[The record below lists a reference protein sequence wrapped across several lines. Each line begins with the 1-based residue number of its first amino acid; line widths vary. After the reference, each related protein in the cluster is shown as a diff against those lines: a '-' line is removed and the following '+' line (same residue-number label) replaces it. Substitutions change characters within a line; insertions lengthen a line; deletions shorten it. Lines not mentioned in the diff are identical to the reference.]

1 MLHYEYHYLISK
13 GEIIMQEVETLITTV
28 GFPIAMCL
36 LFAWYIYKRDE
47 RDSAKDSEHKEE
59 VDKLSEAITNNTI
72 VMEKILKVLSLK
84 EGDDI
89 DESK

>member
-1 MLHYEYHYLISK
+1 
-13 GEIIMQEVETLITTV
+13 MQEVETLITSV
-28 GFPIAMCL
+28 GFPIAMCI

-47 RDSAKDSEHKEE
+47 KDSTKDLEHKQE

-84 EGDDI
+84 EGI
-89 DESK
+89 EDESK

>member
-1 MLHYEYHYLISK
+1 
-13 GEIIMQEVETLITTV
+13 MQEVETLITTV

-59 VDKLSEAITNNTI
+59 VNKLSEAITNNTVVI
-72 VMEKILKVLSLK
+72 EKLLKMLSLK
-84 EGDDI
+84 EGVEF

>member
-59 VDKLSEAITNNTI
+59 VDKLSEVITNNTI

>member
-1 MLHYEYHYLISK
+1 
-13 GEIIMQEVETLITTV
+13 MQEVETLITTV

-47 RDSAKDSEHKEE
+47 RDNAKDLYHKEE
-59 VDKLSEAITNNTI
+59 VEKLSEAITNNTI

-84 EGDDI
+84 EGVEN
-89 DESK
+89 ESK

>member
-1 MLHYEYHYLISK
+1 
-13 GEIIMQEVETLITTV
+13 MQEVETLITTV

-47 RDSAKDSEHKEE
+47 KDSTKDLEHKQE

-84 EGDDI
+84 EGAE
-89 DESK
+89 DERK

>member
-1 MLHYEYHYLISK
+1 MLYLK
-13 GEIIMQEVETLITTV
+13 EKIIMQEVETLITTV

-47 RDSAKDSEHKEE
+47 KDSAKDMEHKQE
-59 VDKLSEAITNNTI
+59 VDKLSEAISNNTI
-72 VMEKILKVLSLK
+72 VMEKLLKLLSLK
-84 EGDDI
+84 EGVEI

>member
-1 MLHYEYHYLISK
+1 
-13 GEIIMQEVETLITTV
+13 MQEVETLITTV

-47 RDSAKDSEHKEE
+47 KDSNKDLEHKQE

-72 VMEKILKVLSLK
+72 VMEKILKILSLK
-84 EGDDI
+84 EGNEN
-89 DESK
+89 ESK

>member
-1 MLHYEYHYLISK
+1 MK
-13 GEIIMQEVETLITTV
+13 EIETLITTV

-47 RDSAKDSEHKEE
+47 KDSATSESHKEE
-59 VDKLSEAITNNTI
+59 VDKLSEAIQNNTI
-72 VMEKILKVLSLK
+72 VMEKILKVLTLK
-84 EGDDI
+84 GDISD

>member
-1 MLHYEYHYLISK
+1 
-13 GEIIMQEVETLITTV
+13 MQEVETLITTV

-47 RDSAKDSEHKEE
+47 RDSNKDLEHKQE

-84 EGDDI
+84 EGNE

>member
-1 MLHYEYHYLISK
+1 
-13 GEIIMQEVETLITTV
+13 MQEVETLITTV

-47 RDSAKDSEHKEE
+47 KDTMKDTEHKQE

-84 EGDDI
+84 EGVDN
-89 DESK
+89 EGK

>member
-1 MLHYEYHYLISK
+1 
-13 GEIIMQEVETLITTV
+13 MQEVETLITAV

-47 RDSAKDSEHKEE
+47 KDSKKDLEHKEE
-59 VDKLSEAITNNTI
+59 VDKLSEAITNNTV
-72 VMEKILKVLSLK
+72 VMEKLLKVLSLK
-84 EGDDI
+84 EGVDF

>member
-1 MLHYEYHYLISK
+1 
-13 GEIIMQEVETLITTV
+13 MQEVETLITTV

-47 RDSAKDSEHKEE
+47 KDSNKDLEHKQE

-72 VMEKILKVLSLK
+72 VMEKILKILSLK
-84 EGDDI
+84 EGI
-89 DESK
+89 EDESK

>member
-1 MLHYEYHYLISK
+1 
-13 GEIIMQEVETLITTV
+13 MQEVVTLITTV

-47 RDSAKDSEHKEE
+47 MDSSKDLEHKQE
-59 VDKLSEAITNNTI
+59 VDNLSEAITNNTI

-84 EGDDI
+84 EGVD

>member
-1 MLHYEYHYLISK
+1 MH
-13 GEIIMQEVETLITTV
+13 EVETLITTV

-47 RDSAKDSEHKEE
+47 KDVAKDMEHKQE
-59 VDKLSEAITNNTI
+59 VDKLSEAISNNTI
-72 VMEKILKVLSLK
+72 VMEKLLKVLSLK
-84 EGDDI
+84 EGVDI

>member
-1 MLHYEYHYLISK
+1 
-13 GEIIMQEVETLITTV
+13 MQEVETLITTV

-47 RDSAKDSEHKEE
+47 KDSAKDLEHKEE
-59 VDKLSEAITNNTI
+59 VDKLSEAIRNNTI
-72 VMEKILKVLSLK
+72 VMEKLLKVISLK
-84 EGDDI
+84 EGVDI

>member
-1 MLHYEYHYLISK
+1 
-13 GEIIMQEVETLITTV
+13 MQEVETLITTV

-47 RDSAKDSEHKEE
+47 NDSAKDLEHKKE
-59 VDKLSEAITNNTI
+59 VDNLSEAITNNTI
-72 VMEKILKVLSLK
+72 IMEKILKVLSLK
-84 EGDDI
+84 EGVK

>member
-1 MLHYEYHYLISK
+1 
-13 GEIIMQEVETLITTV
+13 MQEVETLITTV

-47 RDSAKDSEHKEE
+47 KEIAKDSEHKQE
-59 VDKLSEAITNNTI
+59 VDKLSEAITNNTL
-72 VMEKILKVLSLK
+72 VMEKLLKVLSLK
-84 EGDDI
+84 EGFDI

>member
-1 MLHYEYHYLISK
+1 
-13 GEIIMQEVETLITTV
+13 MQEVETLITTV
-28 GFPIAMCL
+28 GFPIAMCI

-47 RDSAKDSEHKEE
+47 KDSTKDLEHKQE

-84 EGDDI
+84 EGI
-89 DESK
+89 EDESK

>member
-1 MLHYEYHYLISK
+1 MEAILTAIS
-13 GEIIMQEVETLITTV
+13 TV

-47 RDSAKDSEHKEE
+47 KESAKDSEHKEE
-59 VDKLSEAITNNTI
+59 VDKLSEAITNNTV

-84 EGDDI
+84 EGVDI

>member
-1 MLHYEYHYLISK
+1 
-13 GEIIMQEVETLITTV
+13 MQEVETLITSV

-47 RDSAKDSEHKEE
+47 KDSTKDMEHKQE
-59 VDKLSEAITNNTI
+59 VDKLSEAISNNTI
-72 VMEKILKVLSLK
+72 VMEKLLKVLSLK
-84 EGDDI
+84 DGVDM

>member
-59 VDKLSEAITNNTI
+59 VDKLSEAITNNTV
-72 VMEKILKVLSLK
+72 VMEKLLKVLSLK
-84 EGDDI
+84 EGVDI

>member
-1 MLHYEYHYLISK
+1 
-13 GEIIMQEVETLITTV
+13 MQEVETLITTV

-47 RDSAKDSEHKEE
+47 RDIAKDSEHKEE
-59 VDKLSEAITNNTI
+59 MYKLSEAITNNTVI
-72 VMEKILKVLSLK
+72 MEKLLKVLSLK
-84 EGDDI
+84 EGVEI